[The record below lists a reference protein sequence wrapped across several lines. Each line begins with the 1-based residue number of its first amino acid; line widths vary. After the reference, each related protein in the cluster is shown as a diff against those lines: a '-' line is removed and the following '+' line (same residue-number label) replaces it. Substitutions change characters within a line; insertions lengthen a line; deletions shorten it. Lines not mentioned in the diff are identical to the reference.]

1 MVNAGTRRQGV
12 ALPLVAVA
20 LAQFLA
26 MVDLNITATAMP
38 AIVGE
43 FGRLDLFAWVT
54 TGAVLASTVTT
65 PLYGKLSD
73 VLGRKQVF
81 ILALALLT
89 AGSVLCA
96 LAQSMPQLVLF
107 RIVQGVGA
115 GGLMVSAMAIYA
127 ELLSPEQRMRYQIW
141 FATTLNASAAISPFL
156 GGLITDWINWRW
168 TFWLTVPVALISVAL
183 IARTRLLPR
192 PETRVR
198 IDYLGAALLGGVC
211 TCLVL
216 VSSWAGV
223 AYAWGSPVVV
233 GLGAAAIVLVIA
245 WLRVERRAEQPII
258 PLRLFRDPVLVV
270 ANVQGFVTGLTMF
283 AAVTFLPLLMVARGE
298 SATGAG
304 LALMPLTAGSLIVS
318 LGLSSFMARAGRPQL
333 FAVLGGVLL
342 TGGLVALAVAEGAA
356 MLAGAL
362 VFGVG
367 LALIFQV
374 YSVAVMNHAPRRD
387 LGSAIGLQSLSRQLG
402 GTLGLAAL
410 SGAFQAR
417 LGAELAA
424 RVPEDQLTRAV
435 TAAGDPETVSA
446 LPEALRTA
454 VTGGYGS
461 ALTLVLLA
469 AAVCAGVGLL
479 ATLLLKLPTPPK
491 KGSDH
496 DRVHPGRPA
505 AHHEGGRG

>member
-1 MVNAGTRRQGV
+1 MSRQSV

-26 MVDLNITATAMP
+26 MVDLNITATALP

-81 ILALALLT
+81 ILALGLLT

-127 ELLSPEQRMRYQIW
+127 ELLTPEQRMRSQIW

-156 GGLITDWINWRW
+156 GGVITDWIGWRW
-168 TFWLTVPVALISVAL
+168 TFWLSVPVALLAVAL
-183 IARTRLLPR
+183 LAGTKLLPR
-192 PETRVR
+192 PGAPGR

-223 AYAWGSPVVV
+223 THAWGSPVIV
-233 GLGAAAIVLVIA
+233 GLGAAAAVLVIA

-270 ANVQGFVTGLTMF
+270 ANAQGFVTGLTMF

-298 SATGAG
+298 TATGAG
-304 LALMPLTAGSLIVS
+304 LALIPLTAGSLIVS
-318 LGLSSFMARAGRPQL
+318 LGGSPLMARAGRPQV
-333 FAVLGGVLL
+333 FAVLGGLL
-342 TGGLVALAVAEGAA
+342 LVGGLAGLAVTSGQA
-356 MLAGAL
+356 MTVCAI
-362 VFGVG
+362 VFGIG

-410 SGAFQAR
+410 SSVFRSR
-417 LGAELAA
+417 LAEELTA
-424 RVPEDQLTRAV
+424 RVPEHLRAQA
-435 TAAGDPETVSA
+435 TAAAGDPETVSA
-446 LPEALRTA
+446 LPETLRAA
-454 VTGGYGS
+454 VTGGYGA
-461 ALTLVLLA
+461 ALTLTLLIAAACAAAGLLA
-469 AAVCAGVGLL
+469 A
-479 ATLLLKLPTPPK
+479 LLLRLTPPPL

-496 DRVHPGRPA
+496 DRVHTGRPA
-505 AHHEGGRG
+505 AHHEGGGR